1 MASDI
6 GRVRSLGR
14 RGMLSSMNDRICVC
28 VQVMV
33 ALMVMMLVVALMEVA
48 GIVVLVIVVRVSH
61 IGVVEVDYG
70 GVVDIWLLGEVVVV
84 EALENLELVV
94 RVVVGCFVRLILWYV
109 NGKGHFLGRFSLKT
123 GK

>member
-1 MASDI
+1 MMTKES
-6 GRVRSLGR
+6 GR
-14 RGMLSSMNDRICVC
+14 RGLLSSMNDRICVC

-33 ALMVMMLVVALMEVA
+33 ALMVMMLVVVLMEVA

-109 NGKGHFLGRFSLKT
+109 NGKGHFL
-123 GK
+123 